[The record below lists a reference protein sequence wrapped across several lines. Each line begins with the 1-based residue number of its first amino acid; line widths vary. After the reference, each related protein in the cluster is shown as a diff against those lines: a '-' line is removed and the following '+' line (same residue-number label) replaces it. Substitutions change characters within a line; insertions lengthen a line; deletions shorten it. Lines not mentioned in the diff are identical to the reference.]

1 MTARRLSA
9 RWVLPADGP
18 AVEHGAL
25 LIGSDGRIAAV
36 GQEADVP
43 RPAGVA
49 VEDFGDAV
57 LLPGLINTHTHLELT
72 GLEGEPPGPD
82 FAAWIRRLREAKA
95 ARPPEAYLE
104 AARRGL
110 ADCRAAGVTTIADT
124 GDSGAVIQALAEAG
138 GSGIAYQEVFGPHPD
153 QRDASLAGLQR
164 RVEHLGR
171 FVVERVR
178 IGVSPHAPYT
188 VSGPLYAATA
198 EWARR
203 EGLPVAVH
211 LAESPAESALLERGA
226 GAFAEAWR
234 GRGIPLPMP
243 PGRTPVAWLEEH
255 GVLSDRTLCIHVAQ
269 AGPGDVGRLARTGA
283 SVAHCPLSNCAHGH
297 GAAPLGALLAAGIRV
312 GLGTDSTL
320 SVGRLDLLAEARA
333 ARALGGLDAAR
344 ALALCTFEGA
354 RALGMDAELGSLAPG
369 KWGDCA
375 VIRPP
380 RGTAEAAP
388 EEQVLASGPRDVLAT
403 FVGGRDVHRT
413 SRMP

>member
-1 MTARRLSA
+1 MMARRLSA
-9 RWVLPADGP
+9 RWVLPADGA

-25 LIGSDGRIAAV
+25 LIGPDGRIAAV
-36 GQEADVP
+36 GPELDVP
-43 RPAGVA
+43 RPSNLVM
-49 VEDFGDAV
+49 EDFGDAV

-82 FAAWIRRLREAKA
+82 FADWIRRLREAKA
-95 ARPPEAYLE
+95 ARAPEAYLD

-110 ADCRAAGVTTIADT
+110 ADCLAAGVTTVADT

-153 QRDASLAGLQR
+153 QREASLAGLRQR
-164 RVEHLGR
+164 VGHLGR
-171 FVVERVR
+171 FVTERVR

-188 VSGPLYAATA
+188 VSGPLYAATS

-211 LAESPAESALLERGA
+211 LAESPAESALLERGS
-226 GAFAEAWR
+226 GPFAEAWR
-234 GRGIPLPMP
+234 RRGIPVPLP

-255 GVLSDRTLCIHVAQ
+255 GVLSERTLCIHVVQ
-269 AGPGDVGRLARTGA
+269 AGPGDVARLARTGA
-283 SVAHCPLSNCAHGH
+283 SVAHCPLSNRAHGH
-297 GAAPLGALLAAGIRV
+297 GAAPLGAFLAAGIRV
-312 GLGTDSTL
+312 GLGTDSTV

-333 ARALGGLDAAR
+333 ARVFGGLDAAR
-344 ALALCTFEGA
+344 ALALCTLEGA
-354 RALGMDAELGSLAPG
+354 RALGMDGEIGSLAPG

-375 VIRPP
+375 VSRPP
-380 RGTAEAAP
+380 RGAAGAVP

>member
-9 RWVLPADGP
+9 RWVLPADGAP
-18 AVEHGAL
+18 VEHGAL
-25 LIGSDGRIAAV
+25 LIGPDGRIAAV
-36 GQEADVP
+36 GPELDVP
-43 RPAGVA
+43 RPPGVA
-49 VEDFGDAV
+49 LEDFGDAV

-82 FAAWIRRLREAKA
+82 FADWIRRLREAKA
-95 ARPPEAYLE
+95 ARAPDAYLD

-110 ADCRAAGVTTIADT
+110 ADCLAAGVTTVADT

-153 QRDASLAGLQR
+153 QREGSLAGLRQR
-164 RVEHLGR
+164 VGHLGR
-171 FVVERVR
+171 FVTERVR
-178 IGVSPHAPYT
+178 VGVSPHAPYT
-188 VSGPLYAATA
+188 VSGPLYAATS

-226 GAFAEAWR
+226 GPFAEAWR
-234 GRGIPLPMP
+234 RRGIPVPLP

-255 GVLSDRTLCIHVAQ
+255 GVLSDRTLCIHVVQ
-269 AGPGDVGRLARTGA
+269 AGPGDVARLARAGA
-283 SVAHCPLSNCAHGH
+283 SVAHCPLSNRAHGH
-297 GAAPLGALLAAGIRV
+297 GAAPLGAFLAAGIRV
-312 GLGTDSTL
+312 GLGTDSTV

-333 ARALGGLDAAR
+333 ARVLGGLDAAR
-344 ALALCTFEGA
+344 ALALCTIEGA
-354 RALGMDAELGSLAPG
+354 RALGMDGEIGSLAPG

-380 RGTAEAAP
+380 RGAAAAAP